1 MQTLTTGQAVTP
13 NAVVRLQHQWVATL
27 ATAKVLRRTGHP
39 RAAGRLRAAADDLA
53 AEIETV
59 QAGGHSRRRVCLVCG
74 CTDLHACPDGCHWVC
89 APTGVD
95 LCSRCVPL
103 VDPNH
108 VQHGRI
114 DQLLAVVAPDDGGY

>member
-1 MQTLTTGQAVTP
+1 MQTWTTRQAVTP

-53 AEIETV
+53 AEARDH
-59 QAGGHSRRRVCLVCG
+59 AGRRTLTSPGVPRLRVHRPSRV
-74 CTDLHACPDGCHWVC
+74 PDGCRWVC

-114 DQLLAVVAPDDGGY
+114 DQLLAVVAPHDAGY